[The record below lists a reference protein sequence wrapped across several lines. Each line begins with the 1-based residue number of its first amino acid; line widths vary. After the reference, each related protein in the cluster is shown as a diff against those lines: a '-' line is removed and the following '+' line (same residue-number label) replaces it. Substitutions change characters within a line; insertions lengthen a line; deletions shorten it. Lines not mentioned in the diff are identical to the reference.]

1 MAAPQVSALPEAP
14 SRADSPSTFTQRADA
29 LLGSLRRMVD
39 EFNALNEYANE
50 QAAYVGQRVDEAN
63 SNGLKD
69 AAGNAAKAATYAA
82 QSQSAKAQAETAR
95 DQALAGLGAA
105 DQSLNLIQLM
115 AGLEG
120 ALSLA
125 GMALREQERNIAYR
139 VQSGEVT
146 VTQAAS
152 AEHTRTYAT
161 AAVTLPRPYLDTA
174 YQVEVECIA
183 AAPFLGCEGKVQVQ
197 SRAVNG
203 FVLAITGSAT
213 SATLRWKVLHPNAK

>member
-1 MAAPQVSALPEAP
+1 MTTETEIAALTKATTDLLDAVNVGKGALDTAVVSAEEDAGRAEA
-14 SRADSPSTFTQRADA
+14 A
-29 LLGSLRRMVD
+29 LLQT
-39 EFNALNEYANE
+39 
-50 QAAYVGQRVDEAN
+50 QAV
-63 SNGLKD
+63 K
-69 AAGNAAKAATYAA
+69 T
-82 QSQSAKAQAETAR
+82 QAEAAR
-95 DQALAGLGAA
+95 DQAIAGLGAA

-125 GMALREQERNIAYR
+125 GMALREQERTTAYR

-146 VTQAAS
+146 VTQTAS
-152 AEHTRTYAT
+152 TEHTRTYAT